1 MRYFSR
7 MPRNSTR
14 FLALAILLACGMTGY
29 YFGIFLPRVSSIRA
43 SKQLDG
49 GYFEGGDFYPL
60 WLTSVELRR
69 ARVNPY
75 TETMTRQIQVGLY
88 GRPLDPARSTDPP
101 PNYRSFSYPLFAD
114 LLIWPT
120 AMLSFPQ
127 ARILLAIVFVPIA
140 LFTAWTWMNAFP
152 VNLPPFALAAI
163 LLFYVTSYPLLETL
177 VALQP
182 TLLVAALLAVSM
194 WALARHRY
202 WLAGVILALATIK
215 PQLSALVTVWVLL
228 WSVSAWQRRKG
239 AALGFSLALFTLLA
253 ASQLVLPGWLHLWIN
268 SLLDYR
274 QYTPPP
280 LTQLVMGRVIGFG
293 VGIGLFLIA
302 AVVTWRTRY
311 AEPRTDEFNF
321 TVALLLGVSVVLFPS
336 GDAVYEHILLLPA
349 LLFLGLRRREFLDAR
364 GPRRLLAYLL
374 ISALL
379 WQWIMAWVL
388 VAARVLT
395 PSVLH
400 NMSTVL
406 IPLRLA
412 APLPFL
418 VLVLLG
424 YHVAPSMANLRKS
437 ASLTT

>member
-1 MRYFSR
+1 
-7 MPRNSTR
+7 
-14 FLALAILLACGMTGY
+14 
-29 YFGIFLPRVSSIRA
+29 
-43 SKQLDG
+43 
-49 GYFEGGDFYPL
+49 
-60 WLTSVELRR
+60 
-69 ARVNPY
+69 
-75 TETMTRQIQVGLY
+75 
-88 GRPLDPARSTDPP
+88 
-101 PNYRSFSYPLFAD
+101 
-114 LLIWPT
+114 
-120 AMLSFPQ
+120 
-127 ARILLAIVFVPIA
+127 LAIVFVPIA